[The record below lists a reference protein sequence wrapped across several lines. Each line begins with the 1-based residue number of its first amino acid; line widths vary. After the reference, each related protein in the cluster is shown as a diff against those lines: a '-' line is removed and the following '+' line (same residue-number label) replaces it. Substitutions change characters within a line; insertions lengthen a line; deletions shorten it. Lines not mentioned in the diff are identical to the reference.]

1 MAVPACHFREMGLGL
16 IFTGKGRCSGYIRI
30 LDFQSGRSSFHNTGT
45 LAGISNQ
52 VIFLFHD
59 WKLAQTD
66 LHQNRLAVSE
76 QEMLN
81 E

>member
-1 MAVPACHFREMGLGL
+1 MVVPACHFREMGLGL
-16 IFTGKGRCSGYIRI
+16 IFTGKGI
-30 LDFQSGRSSFHNTGT
+30 LDFRSGRSSFHNTGT